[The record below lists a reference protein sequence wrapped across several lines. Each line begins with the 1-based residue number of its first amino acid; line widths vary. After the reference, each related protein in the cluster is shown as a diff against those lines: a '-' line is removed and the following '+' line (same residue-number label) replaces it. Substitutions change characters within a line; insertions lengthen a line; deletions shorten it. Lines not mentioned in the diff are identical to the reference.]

1 MKKNDSKKTSKNYVI
16 EEKGQPKAAPKA
28 KSKSDKKGKKT
39 APVAAPAANFSRTS
53 KFVAHRSGKSEK
65 RLSTNLPLLLYIP
78 LVALLIIEATRDMIM
93 NLSASI
99 VSAIGAEIDPMIIF
113 VALVAIVALLIL
125 LWWAILA
132 NKEAERCRKA
142 EETRYYFYDDI
153 IEFCTNTKRE
163 SFRAVN
169 GIVSVKVTP
178 AVNKGFGPSFMTALV
193 ALLSFNSK
201 PLWQRKYGFRD
212 VTIVTLGSPA
222 ETIVLHDVEDP
233 KTLVSNIK
241 LHYPQC
247 NVESFGNGFNL

>member
-1 MKKNDSKKTSKNYVI
+1 MKKNDSKKTKIVI
-16 EEKGQPKAAPKA
+16 NQQPQAKAAPKA
-28 KSKSDKKGKKT
+28 SSKPAKKGKKT
-39 APVAAPAANFSRTS
+39 APVAAPVANFSRTS

-78 LVALLIIEATRDMIM
+78 LIIVLLVETTRDMLM
-93 NLSASI
+93 GLAANI
-99 VSAIGAEIDPMIIF
+99 VIALGVEIDPVIVL

-125 LWWAILA
+125 LWWAILSS
-132 NKEAERCRKA
+132 KEAERCRKA

-153 IEFCTNTKRE
+153 IEFCSKDKRT
-163 SFRAVN
+163 SFRTIS

-247 NVESFGNGFNL
+247 NVESFGNSFKI

>member
-1 MKKNDSKKTSKNYVI
+1 MKKNDSKNTKFI
-16 EEKGQPKAAPKA
+16 IAEKPQAKAAPKA
-28 KSKSDKKGKKT
+28 EPKAKKGKSKEKNAT
-39 APVAAPAANFSRTS
+39 PPVANFSRTS

-78 LVALLIIEATRDMIM
+78 LIVLLLLEATRDMLM
-93 NLSASI
+93 SLAANI
-99 VSAIGAEIDPMIIF
+99 VTAIGVEIDPVIIF

-125 LWWAILA
+125 LWWAILSG
-132 NKEAERCRKA
+132 KEAERCRKA

-153 IEFCTNTKRE
+153 IEFCEKDKRT
-163 SFRAVN
+163 SFRTIG
-169 GIVSVKVTP
+169 GIVSVRVTP
-178 AVNKGFGPSFMTALV
+178 AIDKHFGPSFMTGLI

>member
-1 MKKNDSKKTSKNYVI
+1 MKKNDSKKTKIVI
-16 EEKGQPKAAPKA
+16 NQQPQAKAAPKA
-28 KSKSDKKGKKT
+28 NSKPAKKGNKK
-39 APVAAPAANFSRTS
+39 APVAAPVANFSRTS

-125 LWWAILA
+125 LWWAILSS
-132 NKEAERCRKA
+132 KEAERCRKA

-153 IEFCTNTKRE
+153 IEFCEKDKRT
-163 SFRAVN
+163 SFRTIS

-178 AVNKGFGPSFMTALV
+178 AVDKNFGPSLMTAII

-233 KTLVSNIK
+233 KTLVNNIK